1 MKAVRRITGRGMPL
15 PRRDIDTDQI
25 IPSRYLKRVERTGF
39 AEGLFAEWRA
49 DPAFV
54 LNDPRYA
61 GAEILITGANF
72 GCGSSREHAAW
83 ALQEYGFHAI
93 VAERFADIFRGNA
106 LKSGIVPV
114 ELPAADV
121 DALVALV
128 TADPAVTLDIDVAAR
143 TLRCGRLAF
152 SFPLDDHVALRLLE
166 GLDDIALTLRNVADI
181 AAYEARRPAYLP
193 AVAVPAA
200 NPAGA

>member
-181 AAYEARRPAYLP
+181 AAYEARRPANASSP
-193 AVAVPAA
+193 ASP
-200 NPAGA
+200 